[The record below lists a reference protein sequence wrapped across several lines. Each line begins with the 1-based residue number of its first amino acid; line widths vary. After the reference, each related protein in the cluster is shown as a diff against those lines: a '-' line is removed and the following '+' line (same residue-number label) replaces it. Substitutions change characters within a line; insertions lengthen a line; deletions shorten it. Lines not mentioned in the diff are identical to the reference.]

1 MLVIW
6 TGLAVLALG
15 GGFFLANRVW
25 SLRGQRGTVLASP
38 GRAEPFKGSALT
50 VGTYNIHRARGT
62 DDRRDLRRIARI
74 ISGCDIV
81 ALQEVEGPRLGS
93 SHNQAWHLGRW
104 LRLAAHFAPS
114 RKLFFF
120 PHRGNALLCRF
131 PVSHWQRLA
140 LFPSTGRAHRNLT
153 VYQVDLAGSS
163 VHILNTHLSKPA
175 EGASPFEAVMSAFGQ
190 YPRAILLGD
199 FNAPMD
205 HPAMRRWL
213 PPDTVDALAG
223 AGFDP
228 RRVDMIL
235 IRGLSVDEAWSSP
248 IGPSDHPFFAVR
260 LRLK

>member
-6 TGLAVLALG
+6 TGLALLALG
-15 GGFFLANRVW
+15 GVIFLASRVW
-25 SLRGQRGTVLASP
+25 SLRGQSGTMLAAP
-38 GRAEPFKGSALT
+38 GRTEPFNGSALI

-62 DDRRDLRRIARI
+62 DGRRDLRRIARI
-74 ISGCDIV
+74 IRGCDIV

-93 SHNQAWHLGRW
+93 RHNQAWHLGRW

-153 VYQVDLAGSS
+153 VYQVDLAGSP

-175 EGASPFEAVMSAFGQ
+175 EGASPFEAVMSVFGQ

-199 FNAPMD
+199 FNASMD
-205 HPAMRRWL
+205 HPTMRRWL
-213 PPDTVDALAG
+213 PSDTVDALAD

>member
-1 MLVIW
+1 MLGIW

-15 GGFFLANRVW
+15 GVIFLASRVW

-38 GRAEPFKGSALT
+38 GRTEPFNGSTLI

-62 DDRRDLRRIARI
+62 DDRHDLRRIARI
-74 ISGCDIV
+74 VSGCDIV

-104 LRLAAHFAPS
+104 LRLTAHFAPS

-153 VYQVDLAGSS
+153 VYRVDLAGSP

-175 EGASPFEAVMSAFGQ
+175 EGTSPFEAVMSAFGQ

-199 FNAPMD
+199 FNAPTD

>member
-1 MLVIW
+1 MLGIW

-15 GGFFLANRVW
+15 GVIFLASRVW

-38 GRAEPFKGSALT
+38 GRTEPFNGSALI

-62 DDRRDLRRIARI
+62 DDRHDLRRIARI
-74 ISGCDIV
+74 VSGCDIV

-104 LRLAAHFAPS
+104 LRLTAHFAPS

-153 VYQVDLAGSS
+153 VYRVDLAGSP

-175 EGASPFEAVMSAFGQ
+175 EGTSPFEAVMSAFGQ

-199 FNAPMD
+199 FNAPTD

-213 PPDTVDALAG
+213 PPDTVDAVAG